1 MNRTKQEISEA
12 FWQLLEEMPYSK
24 ITVKEIADRCQ
35 LNRNTFYYHF
45 QDIPALA
52 EATMAAWVDDIV
64 KLHFQF
70 GNPQECLTPLVE
82 GCIARKRAILHIYR
96 SVQRDVFLRHLRSMI
111 RHAVGMY
118 AEGVKSTL
126 GADLETLPVLCHF
139 YQCAGM
145 GLVLDWL
152 DQDMGYDM
160 SEFLEVVCVL
170 FQGTSHK
177 ALLRRTYLPG
187 GGSFRRG
194 RCGRAGTVVVP
205 SLWDKVGNGN
215 RQKGAG
221 A

>member
-1 MNRTKQEISEA
+1 M
-12 FWQLLEEMPYSK
+12 L
-24 ITVKEIADRCQ
+24 
-35 LNRNTFYYHF
+35 
-45 QDIPALA
+45 
-52 EATMAAWVDDIV
+52 
-64 KLHFQF
+64 QF

-177 ALLRRTYLPG
+177 ALLRRTEELP
-187 GGSFRRG
+187 
-194 RCGRAGTVVVP
+194 
-205 SLWDKVGNGN
+205 
-215 RQKGAG
+215 
-221 A
+221 

>member
-1 MNRTKQEISEA
+1 MGQEELSMPNFTKKAIKDTFLS
-12 FWQLLEEMPYSK
+12 LLDERPFSR
-24 ITVKEIADRCQ
+24 ITVKDIVEACGI
-35 LNRNTFYYHF
+35 NRNSFYYHF

-177 ALLRRTYLPG
+177 ALLRRTEELP
-187 GGSFRRG
+187 
-194 RCGRAGTVVVP
+194 
-205 SLWDKVGNGN
+205 
-215 RQKGAG
+215 
-221 A
+221 

>member
-111 RHAVGMY
+111 RHAVC
-118 AEGVKSTL
+118 T
-126 GADLETLPVLCHF
+126 P
-139 YQCAGM
+139 
-145 GLVLDWL
+145 
-152 DQDMGYDM
+152 
-160 SEFLEVVCVL
+160 
-170 FQGTSHK
+170 
-177 ALLRRTYLPG
+177 
-187 GGSFRRG
+187 
-194 RCGRAGTVVVP
+194 
-205 SLWDKVGNGN
+205 
-215 RQKGAG
+215 KG
-221 A
+221 